1 MKVLNLLKLFIALLF
16 LIVNINAQVV
26 TNTATL
32 YSSVTQADNTIVPSV
47 PIPITIVRTNGRIAE
62 ISLNIGN
69 VSQNAKQ
76 INLRVYE
83 LIYTTNVVESPLT
96 NSTTTGGSTGGTT
109 DSGTTGGSTGSTGGT
124 TDGGTTGGTT
134 GGSTGGS
141 TGSTGGSTGGT
152 ISTNYVYVTNNVT
165 LNVTLQTQTGT
176 TNDVQIPAQTIWH
189 NDKLENILFDITSL
203 PTDAIILRFRILDYI
218 YDENGNLVGPQGSG
232 TNSGGT
238 GTGGSG
244 TGTGTGGSGTGG
256 SGTGT
261 GTGGS
266 GTGGSGTGTG
276 GGTISPPPPSA
287 DAVQF
292 PVEVLGADQHTEEF
306 KLVLND
312 NLNDIYGAR
321 FTIHGL
327 GFTNKAS
334 VSINGSQWIPLN
346 NRTVIFPRKFER
358 IWVGIGGFQNT
369 LTMVLPFASNNII
382 PSVTNTIKF
391 KFNDIT
397 KQTVGYRVLN
407 ADIVRRQDTAEKE
420 YTFGHLT
427 GRYYTNTVYNYTPT
441 TLATT
446 KVIDDPKNWAPASS
460 DPVVINQGK
469 DLWFNGNIS
478 ERGVALKAKCGDCHF
493 IDGYDLKYFNYSD
506 KSIVAR
512 SKYHGLSE
520 QQGLALASY
529 IRSLDVPYQEKGR
542 PWNPL
547 YQPGPGMSTVPIDNW
562 AAGAGMDWVL
572 DDDIKSFKYIF
583 PNGTQDG
590 IVYNGVVQPIDI
602 NKSYNIHDI
611 PIAMQLPDWNHW
623 LPKVHLKD
631 SAPEIWVW
639 SATKDGG
646 SGRRFFD
653 WFMGS
658 IPKDQGMKGL
668 VQIMRSYGEETGYQL
683 VHMDQFFQ
691 KKYFD
696 AGKQIQ
702 YMNDIRMAYRHW
714 VTVRT
719 FEIMQRWK
727 MQDLGH
733 DILEDNA
740 NTKDQWGERG
750 ARSYINLGKLDK
762 IKAQFGNSYTNTFN
776 DRRWFANTWPFHL
789 APHIGS
795 LIAVTDQNNPNFTYE
810 PYGDQS
816 PQWYQLQMY
825 LDDSNRMPEY
835 NIVDWG
841 YIHNFLWGGTSQ
853 WGELAKY
860 SLYTGK
866 HNALQFLNTLK
877 SYEAYAFNGDY
888 KGLLEGLLDD
898 HHPHIRL
905 LGGTV
910 LLNADSSSSGKFN
923 EFTMHYI
930 DALHTK
936 EKKDMMVGMYNQIH
950 KIQID
955 VLEQNPQIADYN
967 NLTMSENFLRYMGGD
982 PNLIQKFVN
991 FRKSKWPNDTWTS
1004 QIKHLWPQ
1012 PFYPAL

>member
-1 MKVLNLLKLFIALLF
+1 MKIYNIPKYIIALLL

-26 TNTATL
+26 TNTAVL
-32 YSSVTQADNTIVPSV
+32 SSIVTQSDNTTV
-47 PIPITIVRTNGRIAE
+47 PIQIPVDVVRTNGRIAE
-62 ISLNIGN
+62 LRVNISN
-69 VSQNAKQ
+69 VASNAKL

-83 LIYTTNVVESPLT
+83 LIYTTNVVETPIAD
-96 NSTTTGGSTGGTT
+96 STTTGGSTN
-109 DSGTTGGSTGSTGGT
+109 TGGT
-124 TDGGTTGGTT
+124 TDNTNTGGGTTDPTNTGGTT
-134 GGSTGGS
+134 GG
-141 TGSTGGSTGGT
+141 GT
-152 ISTNYVYVTNNVT
+152 TTPPTTPTTITNNVT
-165 LNVTLQTQTGT
+165 LEVTVKKVDNTEQNVNL
-176 TNDVQIPAQTIWH
+176 PAQTIWS
-189 NDKLENILFDITSL
+189 NNQLQNIVFDITSL
-203 PTDAIILRFRILDYI
+203 PTDAIIIRYRILDYI
-218 YDENGNLVGPQGSG
+218 YDPNGNLIGPSSG
-232 TNSGGT
+232 TNDGT
-238 GTGGSG
+238 N
-244 TGTGTGGSGTGG
+244 
-256 SGTGT
+256 
-261 GTGGS
+261 
-266 GTGGSGTGTG
+266 G
-276 GGTISPPPPSA
+276 GGTTTPPDNNGGGSSINPTPSPTDS
-287 DAVQF
+287 VQF
-292 PVEVLGADQHTEEF
+292 PVEVLGKDQHTEEF

-312 NLNDIYGAR
+312 NLNNIYGAR

-334 VSINGSQWIPLN
+334 VSINNSPWIPLN

-358 IWVGIGGFQNT
+358 IWIGIGGFQNT

-397 KQTVGYRVLN
+397 KQTIGYRVLN
-407 ADIVRRQDTAEKE
+407 ADIVRKQYTSEKE
-420 YTFGHLT
+420 VTFGHLT
-427 GRYYTNTVYNYTPT
+427 GKYYTNSVYNYIPV

-446 KVIDDPKNWAPASS
+446 KVIDDPKNWKPASS

-478 ERGVALKAKCGDCHF
+478 EKGQPLKAKCSDCHF
-493 IDGYDLKYFNYSD
+493 TDGYDLKYFNYSD

-631 SAPEIWVW
+631 SAPEIWDW

-719 FEIMQRWK
+719 LEIMQRWK

-740 NTKDQWGERG
+740 NTRDQWGERG
-750 ARSYINLGKLDK
+750 ARSYISLYKLDR
-762 IKAQFGNSYTNTFN
+762 IKSQFGNSYTNTFN

-810 PYGDQS
+810 PYGDPS
-816 PQWYQLQMY
+816 AQWYQLQMY

-841 YIHNFLWGGTSQ
+841 YMHNFLWGGTSQ
-853 WGELAKY
+853 WGELANY

-866 HNALQFLNTLK
+866 HNALQFINTLK

-910 LLNADSSSSGKFN
+910 LLNADSSSAGKFN

-950 KIQID
+950 KVQID

-982 PNLIQKFVN
+982 PNLIQRFVN
-991 FRKSKWPNDTWTS
+991 FRKSKWPSDTWTS
-1004 QIKHLWPQ
+1004 QIKHLWPS
-1012 PFYPAL
+1012 PFAQLN

>member
-1 MKVLNLLKLFIALLF
+1 MKIYNIPKYIIALLL

-26 TNTATL
+26 TNTAVL
-32 YSSVTQADNTIVPSV
+32 SSIVTQSDNTTV
-47 PIPITIVRTNGRIAE
+47 PIQIPVDVVRTNGRIAE
-62 ISLNIGN
+62 LRLNISN
-69 VSQNAKQ
+69 VASNAKL

-83 LIYTTNVVESPLT
+83 LIYTTNVVETPIAD
-96 NSTTTGGSTGGTT
+96 STTTGGSTN
-109 DSGTTGGSTGSTGGT
+109 TGGT
-124 TDGGTTGGTT
+124 TDNTNTGGGTTDPTNTGGTT
-134 GGSTGGS
+134 GG
-141 TGSTGGSTGGT
+141 GT
-152 ISTNYVYVTNNVT
+152 TTPPTTPTTITNNVT
-165 LNVTLQTQTGT
+165 LEVTVKKVDNTEQNINL
-176 TNDVQIPAQTIWH
+176 PAQTIWS
-189 NDKLENILFDITSL
+189 NNQLQNIVFDITSL
-203 PTDAIILRFRILDYI
+203 PTDAIIIRYRILDYI
-218 YDENGNLVGPQGSG
+218 YDPNGNLIGPSSG
-232 TNSGGT
+232 TNDGT
-238 GTGGSG
+238 N
-244 TGTGTGGSGTGG
+244 
-256 SGTGT
+256 
-261 GTGGS
+261 
-266 GTGGSGTGTG
+266 G
-276 GGTISPPPPSA
+276 GGTTTPPDNNGGGSSINPTPSPTDS
-287 DAVQF
+287 VQF
-292 PVEVLGADQHTEEF
+292 PVEVLGKDQHTEEF

-312 NLNDIYGAR
+312 NLNNIYGAR

-334 VSINGSQWIPLN
+334 VSINNSPWIPLN

-358 IWVGIGGFQNT
+358 IWVGIGGFQST
-369 LTMVLPFASNNII
+369 LTIVLPFASNNII

-397 KQTVGYRVLN
+397 KQTIGYRVLN
-407 ADIVRRQDTAEKE
+407 VDIVRKQETTEKE
-420 YTFGHLT
+420 VTFGHLT
-427 GRYYTNTVYNYTPT
+427 GKYYTNSVYNYIPA

-446 KVIDDPKNWAPASS
+446 KVIDDPKNWKPASS

-478 ERGVALKAKCGDCHF
+478 EKGQPLKAKCSDCHF
-493 IDGYDLKYFNYSD
+493 TDGYDLKYFNYSD

-547 YQPGPGMSTVPIDNW
+547 YQPGPGMSTVPVDNW

-631 SAPEIWVW
+631 SAPEIWDW

-719 FEIMQRWK
+719 LEIMQRWK

-740 NTKDQWGERG
+740 NTRDQWGERG
-750 ARSYINLGKLDK
+750 ARSYISLYKLDR

-789 APHIGS
+789 APHIGN

-835 NIVDWG
+835 NIIDWG

-853 WGELAKY
+853 WGELANY

-866 HNALQFLNTLK
+866 HNALQFINTLK

-910 LLNADSSSSGKFN
+910 LLHADSSSAGKFN

-950 KIQID
+950 KVQID

-967 NLTMSENFLRYMGGD
+967 NLTMSENFLRYTGGD
-982 PNLIQKFVN
+982 PNLIQRFVN
-991 FRKSKWPNDTWTS
+991 FRKTKWPNDTWTS
-1004 QIKHLWPQ
+1004 QIKHLWPS
-1012 PFYPAL
+1012 PFAQLN

>member
-1 MKVLNLLKLFIALLF
+1 MKFYIQYIVALLF

-26 TNTATL
+26 TNTAVL
-32 YSSVTQADNTIVPSV
+32 YSTVTQADNTLLPSV
-47 PIPITIVRTNGRIAE
+47 PISITVVRTNGKISE
-62 ISLNIGN
+62 LSLNISN
-69 VSQNAKQ
+69 VSQNAKF

-83 LIYTTNVVESPLT
+83 LIYTTNVVETVLT
-96 NSTTTGGSTGGTT
+96 NAIVSGGTNIITDPTGGT
-109 DSGTTGGSTGSTGGT
+109 
-124 TDGGTTGGTT
+124 TT

-141 TGSTGGSTGGT
+141 TGGTTTGGT
-152 ISTNYVYVTNNVT
+152 ISTNYVYITNNVT
-165 LNVTLQTQTGT
+165 LNVTLQTQTGV

-189 NDKLENILFDITSL
+189 NDQLHNILFDITSL
-203 PTDAIILRFRILDYI
+203 PPDAIILRFRILDYI

-232 TNSGGT
+232 TNSGG
-238 GTGGSG
+238 
-244 TGTGTGGSGTGG
+244 SGTGG

-261 GTGGS
+261 GTGG
-266 GTGGSGTGTG
+266 
-276 GGTISPPPPSA
+276 GTINPPPPST

-358 IWVGIGGFQNT
+358 IWIGIGGFQNT
-369 LTMVLPFASNNII
+369 LTMILPFASNNII

-407 ADIVRRQDTAEKE
+407 ADIVRRQYTAEKE

-427 GRYYTNTVYNYTPT
+427 GRFYTNTVYNYTPT

-446 KVIDDPKNWAPASS
+446 KVIDDPKNWTPKST

-478 ERGVALKAKCGDCHF
+478 EKGIPLKAKCSDCHF
-493 IDGYDLKYFNYSD
+493 TDGYDLKYFNYSD

-631 SAPEIWVW
+631 SAPEIWDW

-719 FEIMQRWK
+719 LEIMQRWK

-740 NTKDQWGERG
+740 NTRDQWGERG
-750 ARSYINLGKLDK
+750 ARSYISLYKLDR

-789 APHIGS
+789 APHIGN

-835 NIVDWG
+835 NIIDWG

-853 WGELAKY
+853 WGEFANY

-866 HNALQFLNTLK
+866 HNALQFINTLK

-910 LLNADSSSSGKFN
+910 LLHADSSSAGKFN

-950 KIQID
+950 KVQID

-982 PNLIQKFVN
+982 PNLIQRFVN